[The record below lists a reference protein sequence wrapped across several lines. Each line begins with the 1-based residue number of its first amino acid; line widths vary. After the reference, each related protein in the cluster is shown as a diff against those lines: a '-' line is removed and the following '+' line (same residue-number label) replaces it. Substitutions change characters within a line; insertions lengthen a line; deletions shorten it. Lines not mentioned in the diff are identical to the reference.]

1 MGRKERKMTK
11 DEVIETLSD
20 LRSQYNCFDEK
31 EEPYYMALC
40 IAIKSV
46 RIAENMK
53 KAIPVEWIQQYM
65 EAIHTGDI
73 FTDGIVRIHV
83 ENMVDDWLKEQRK
96 EE

>member
-1 MGRKERKMTK
+1 MTK

-46 RIAENMK
+46 RIAEHMN
-53 KAIPVEWIQQYM
+53 KAIPKVIHCKECKYADAYFHCQYVSFLNKPNDYCSRG
-65 EAIHTGDI
+65 E
-73 FTDGIVRIHV
+73 
-83 ENMVDDWLKEQRK
+83 EKE
-96 EE
+96 